1 MMMVIQ
7 HVTYLADELERGLN
21 KLFDNIKEKIKQG
34 QNNGGGN
41 EKNKR
46 RNNKDGVFGY
56 KENRGLEKIRG
67 NR

>member
-34 QNNGGGN
+34 QNNGGG
-41 EKNKR
+41 K
-46 RNNKDGVFGY
+46 
-56 KENRGLEKIRG
+56 
-67 NR
+67 